1 MFAGVLSGADMKLIQ
16 LTKDE
21 LCELVKRI
29 LKSSLSAKYVINE
42 FLIERQN
49 RKFNELMTEFEKTD
63 PVKDFAKFKRINEQL
78 DKLHNDKNY
87 YLQLDE
93 LEGKN

>member
-1 MFAGVLSGADMKLIQ
+1 MFAGVLSGADMKLTE
-16 LTKDE
+16 LTKGE
-21 LCELVKRI
+21 LCELVKRLLMSRNAI
-29 LKSSLSAKYVINE
+29 CALNG
-42 FLIERQN
+42 FLLERQEK
-49 RKFNELMTEFEKTD
+49 KFNELMTEFEKTD
-63 PVKDFAKFKRINEQL
+63 PMKDFAKFKRINEQL

>member
-1 MFAGVLSGADMKLIQ
+1 MKLIQ

-21 LCELVKRI
+21 LCELVKR
-29 LKSSLSAKYVINE
+29 LLTSLPSAKYVIND
-42 FLIERQN
+42 FLLERQN
-49 RKFNELMTEFEKTD
+49 RKFNELMTEFEKID
-63 PVKDFAKFKRINEQL
+63 PVKDFTKFKRINEQL

-93 LEGKN
+93 LGKEKQ

>member
-1 MFAGVLSGADMKLIQ
+1 MKLTE

-29 LKSSLSAKYVINE
+29 NE
-42 FLIERQN
+42 R
-49 RKFNELMTEFEKTD
+49 
-63 PVKDFAKFKRINEQL
+63 L
-78 DKLHNDKNY
+78 DRLHNNINY

-93 LEGKN
+93 PGKEEQ

>member
-1 MFAGVLSGADMKLIQ
+1 MKLTE

-21 LCELVKRI
+21 LCELVKR
-29 LKSSLSAKYVINE
+29 LLTLSPSAKYEINR

-63 PVKDFAKFKRINEQL
+63 PIKDFAKFKRINKRL
-78 DKLHNDKNY
+78 DRLHNDTNY

-93 LEGKN
+93 PGKEKQ

>member
-1 MFAGVLSGADMKLIQ
+1 MKITELK
-16 LTKDE
+16 KDE
-21 LCELVKRI
+21 LCELVKR
-29 LKSSLSAKYVINE
+29 LLTWRHSAKFVINSY
-42 FLIERQN
+42 LLERQEK
-49 RKFNELMTEFEKTD
+49 KFNELMTEFENTD

-93 LEGKN
+93 LVK

>member
-1 MFAGVLSGADMKLIQ
+1 MVFCLNGK
-16 LTKDE
+16 K
-21 LCELVKRI
+21 K
-29 LKSSLSAKYVINE
+29 
-42 FLIERQN
+42 
-49 RKFNELMTEFEKTD
+49 KFNELMTEFEKTD